1 MNFITHSPDE
11 TEELGRRL
19 GRLLAPGDQLHVNAD
34 LGVGKTVLARGLIR
48 ACVEDEVEVTSP
60 TFSLVQSYEGKILVT
75 HADLYRIEDA
85 HEVLELGLD
94 DALEGGILIIEWPR
108 RGEGYL
114 PKGARVI
121 EGEQLNEMTRQWT
134 FQGDESW
141 QQRLKQLER
150 A

>member
-1 MNFITHSPDE
+1 MKFITHSPDE

-19 GRLLAPGDQLHVNAD
+19 GRLLALGDQLHVNAD

-48 ACVEDEVEVTSP
+48 ACVGDEVEVTSP
-60 TFSLVQSYEGKILVT
+60 TFSLVQSYEGNAPVT
-75 HADLYRIEDA
+75 HADLYRIEEA

-114 PKGARVI
+114 PKGALVI
-121 EGEQLNEMTRQWT
+121 EGEQLDNMTRQWT